1 MKNKYN
7 LQRYNTPYQLK
18 LPLEISKI
26 IEIFDQVYTF
36 NEVFHHIDLKKYLA
50 VKESRTGRKRYDSKT
65 LMKIILFAF
74 VEHGYISV

>member
-74 VEHGYISV
+74 MEHGYISV